1 MSEPQPGE
9 YDLITNFASSFLSK
23 CDKEIIFGSKESH
36 REKDGKNNARFGV
49 FRCEA
54 DLMEAISLVARPLKP
69 AEWKNI
75 KEARAAV
82 QAELEKLIKKGAWNP
97 DEVREWA
104 DVVAE
109 S

>member
-1 MSEPQPGE
+1 
-9 YDLITNFASSFLSK
+9 
-23 CDKEIIFGSKESH
+23 
-36 REKDGKNNARFGV
+36 
-49 FRCEA
+49 
-54 DLMEAISLVARPLKP
+54 MEAISLVARPLKP